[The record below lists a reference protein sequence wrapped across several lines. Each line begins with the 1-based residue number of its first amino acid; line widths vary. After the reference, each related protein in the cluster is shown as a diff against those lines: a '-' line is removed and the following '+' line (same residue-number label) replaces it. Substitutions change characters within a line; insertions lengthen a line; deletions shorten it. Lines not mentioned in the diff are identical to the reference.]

1 MLDNIMDKR
10 ERSTLDA
17 TAIMHLSRVTL
28 LETSQQT
35 LAVVL
40 PLWVLKALKQEK
52 YSLQTRPKQVV
63 HFTISH

>member
-1 MLDNIMDKR
+1 MLDNIMDKK

-28 LETSQQT
+28 LGTSQQT

-40 PLWVLKALKQEK
+40 LLWVLKVLKQEK
-52 YSLQTRPKQVV
+52 YSLQTRPKPVV
-63 HFTISH
+63 PFTISH